1 MPRAGSG
8 GGRASAPRRS
18 SLVIAQLRRPP
29 HQQPQFR
36 QQPGRKRAQY
46 RLPFQQFVVI
56 PPQCT
61 APAIIWRHQNAAPA
75 AISRPGNAA
84 PAPIQRQDL
93 PG

>member
-8 GGRASAPRRS
+8 GGRTSSPPPLIRR

-61 APAIIWRHQNAAPA
+61 APA